1 MFYQSAGSWIF
12 FPFEMSDVDE
22 SMVVLFH
29 RQALKSDSK
38 SESKQAVYTPQ
49 SSVSSNTINH

>member
-12 FPFEMSDVDE
+12 LLFEMSDVDV

-29 RQALKSDSK
+29 RQALESDSK
-38 SESKQAVYTPQ
+38 SESEQAVYTPQ
-49 SSVSSNTINH
+49 ASVSSNTISH